1 MMSSLGCRGA
11 VLAVLGAIAGA
22 MTSSA
27 VAQTYPTKPVQLV
40 VAFPQGGVGDIVART
55 ISEKLGST
63 LGQPVN
69 VENRP
74 GSAGL
79 VGTRSVMRAA
89 PDGYTLLAGQTTEI
103 VVNRILGAYLREK
116 PERQLK
122 PVALV
127 AVVPLVLAVPAAA
140 PYSGVD
146 DLVKAAGASRR
157 GLTFGSG
164 GPGTPGHLAAETL
177 RVRTKSRLNHVPFD
191 GGGSALEGLLQ
202 ERVDFYFPAL
212 VTAMPQIKSGKL
224 KALAISSPKRSPVLP
239 NVPTF
244 AESGIGDVHVTHW
257 VGIFAPGGTPKQI
270 VDKLNHAVNQ
280 VLADAG
286 VKERLESSG
295 AEVTPM
301 SAEQFANFLKSETDE
316 YTALLETEFCSNL
329 WFGGCGGFG
338 WM

>member
-1 MMSSLGCRGA
+1 MMSSLCCRGA
-11 VLAVLGAIAGA
+11 VLAVLGAIAGVL
-22 MTSSA
+22 TSSA
-27 VAQTYPTKPVQLV
+27 MAQTYPTKPVRLV
-40 VAFPQGGVGDIVART
+40 VAFPEGGVGDIVARM
-55 ISEKLGST
+55 ISEKLAST

-103 VVNRILGAYLREK
+103 IVNRILGAYLGEK
-116 PERQLK
+116 PQKQLK

-140 PYSGVD
+140 PYSGID

-164 GPGTPGHLAAETL
+164 GPGTPGHLAAEIL

-191 GGGSALEGLLQ
+191 GGGPALEGLLQ

-224 KALAISSPKRSPVLP
+224 KALAISSAKRSPVLP

-244 AESGIGDVHVTHW
+244 AESGIKDVDVTHW
-257 VGIFAPGGTPKQI
+257 VGIFAPGGTPKEI

-280 VLADAG
+280 VLSDAE

-295 AEVTPM
+295 AEITPM

-316 YTALLETEFCSNL
+316 YTALFETEFCSNL